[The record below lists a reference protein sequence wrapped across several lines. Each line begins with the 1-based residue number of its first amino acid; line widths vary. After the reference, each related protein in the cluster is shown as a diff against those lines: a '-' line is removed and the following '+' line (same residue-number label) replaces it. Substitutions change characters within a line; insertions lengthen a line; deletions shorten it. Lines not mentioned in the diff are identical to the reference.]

1 MCACDLQNEDDPGE
15 GCSRPSEQQTD
26 RRIER
31 SIEESRKLILQWAS
45 ELQSVDKVKL
55 TGKNRHDRLNH
66 TVLEY
71 TGDTDQLQFNH
82 IWWLAQ
88 TKLSVCLCDPQ
99 LSKKHSWL
107 KERIDQEEEDNTKQ
121 DKDQHEVVQKRITEW
136 AKEIQSVSEVG
147 QQKYLYYLGRW
158 CLICCY

>member
-1 MCACDLQNEDDPGE
+1 MWFTEWGGSRWRVQQIARAADRPQNWAQYWRKPQAYSAVGQWTSKCRQGE
-15 GCSRPSEQQTD
+15 ID
-26 RRIER
+26 
-31 SIEESRKLILQWAS
+31 W
-45 ELQSVDKVKL
+45 
-55 TGKNRHDRLNH
+55 RHERLNH

-71 TGDTDQLQFNH
+71 TSDTDQLKFNH

-99 LSKKHSWL
+99 LSKKHSWM
-107 KERIDQEEEDNTKQ
+107 KERIDQEEEDDAKQ
-121 DKDQHEVVQKRITEW
+121 DKDQSEVVQKRITEW

-147 QQKYLYYLGRW
+147 QQKYLCYLGWW